1 MDENSL
7 AKYLN
12 LLPIS
17 LQVPPVQD
25 EEENSFDP
33 SEFFRH
39 SSLADQV
46 TDQAADQA
54 AEGEE
59 QPEVPTMVA
68 DINND
73 LAVSESDSDAEDE
86 IDRNFDPLAGITSQ
100 EQSGGFDIDSFCS

>member
-1 MDENSL
+1 M
-7 AKYLN
+7 
-12 LLPIS
+12 
-17 LQVPPVQD
+17 QD

-39 SSLADQV
+39 SALADQV
-46 TDQAADQA
+46 TDQVTDQV

-59 QPEVPTMVA
+59 QQAPAVAA

-73 LAVSESDSDAEDE
+73 LQVSESESDEDE

-100 EQSGGFDIDSFCS
+100 EQNDDGGFDIDSFYS

>member
-1 MDENSL
+1 M
-7 AKYLN
+7 LN
-12 LLPIS
+12 VS

-39 SSLADQV
+39 SALADQV
-46 TDQAADQA
+46 TDQAA
-54 AEGEE
+54 EGDE
-59 QPEVPTMVA
+59 QQEPAVAA

-73 LAVSESDSDAEDE
+73 LQVSESESDEDE

-100 EQSGGFDIDSFCS
+100 EQNDDGGFDIDSFYS